1 MTTIAPYRAPHRAGR
16 DGFWQLVHA
25 EWTKFR
31 TVRGWVIAVIAA
43 AVLIDVL
50 GLLLV
55 DSGANSCSGTCGA
68 NHVPIG
74 PGGEAVVDTFY
85 YVHQPLSSEGSLTVR
100 VTSLTGE
107 YVPQGGSTVGPN
119 QPPPLKKGL
128 MPWSKAGIII
138 TQDTSQGSAYAAV
151 LVTGQHGVRM
161 QYNYTG
167 DVAGLP
173 GRVSAASPRWLRL
186 TRSGDTITGYDSA
199 DGRHWTKVGTV
210 QLSRLPG
217 TVQAGLFTASPVD
230 FQANFPSYAQ
240 TGGGDSPSVAT
251 AVFDHVSLHG
261 GQPGST
267 WVGQLIGANGL
278 MYSQPRVPTRG
289 SLRTRPVG
297 PEIGFRQAGSR
308 FTVTGSGDIA
318 PAVGGG
324 VNTNYATGTISD
336 HLVAV
341 IFGLI
346 VLTVIGAMF
355 MTTEYRRGMI
365 RVTLTTS
372 PRRGRVLAAK
382 AVVIGLVSFVLGL
395 VAAAVAVLAGP
406 PISRSR
412 GVYMLPV
419 GWPTALE
426 VMVGVGA
433 LLAVAAV
440 LAVAVGTILRR
451 SVAAVATVIAV
462 FVLPYILGDTSVV
475 APAVSEWMFR
485 ATPIAAFAVQQSVP
499 AYPQVIGQ
507 YGPPEYFALAP
518 WAGLLVLCGYTAV
531 ALTVAYS
538 LLRRRDA

>member
-1 MTTIAPYRAPHRAGR
+1 MTTIAPYRAPQRAGR
-16 DGFWQLVHA
+16 DGFWQLVHG

-43 AVLIDVL
+43 FVLIDAL

-68 NHVPIG
+68 SHVPIG

-85 YVHQPLSSEGSLTVR
+85 YVRQPLSGDGSLTVR
-100 VTSLTGE
+100 VTSLTGKYE
-107 YVPQGGSTVGPN
+107 PGGYVGPN
-119 QPPPLKKGL
+119 RPPLATGL

-138 TQDTSQGSAYAAV
+138 TKNTSQGSAYAAV
-151 LVTGQHGVRM
+151 MVTGLHGVRM

-167 DVAGLP
+167 DAAGLS

-186 TRSGDTITGYDSA
+186 TRSGDMITGYDSA
-199 DGRHWTKVGTV
+199 DGRRWTKVGAV
-210 QLSRLPG
+210 ELSGLPG

-240 TGGGDSPSVAT
+240 TGGGDWPSVAT
-251 AVFDHVSLHG
+251 AVFDHVSLQG
-261 GQPGST
+261 SQPGST
-267 WVGQLIGANGL
+267 WAGQLIGANAL
-278 MYSQPRVPTRG
+278 MYSQPRVPIRG
-289 SLRTRPVG
+289 SHRTRPVG
-297 PEIGFRQAGSR
+297 PKIGFSQAGGR

-336 HLVAV
+336 HLIAV

-355 MTTEYRRGMI
+355 MTTEYRRGLI
-365 RVTLTTS
+365 RVTLAAS

-382 AVVIGLVSFVLGL
+382 AVVIGLVSFVLGAA
-395 VAAAVAVLAGP
+395 AAAVAVIAGP
-406 PISRSR
+406 TISRSR

-426 VMVGVGA
+426 VIVGVGA
-433 LLAVAAV
+433 LLAVAAI

-462 FVLPYILGDTSVV
+462 FVLPYILGETSVV
-475 APAVSEWMFR
+475 SPSVSEWMFR
-485 ATPIAAFAVQQSVP
+485 VTPVAAFAVQQSVP

-518 WAGLLVLCGYTAV
+518 WAGLLVLCGYAAAALAV
-531 ALTVAYS
+531 ACV
-538 LLRRRDA
+538 LLRRRDAR

>member
-1 MTTIAPYRAPHRAGR
+1 MTTIAPYRAPQRAGR

-43 AVLIDVL
+43 AVLIDAL

-55 DSGANSCSGTCGA
+55 DNGANSCSGTCGVS
-68 NHVPIG
+68 HVPIG

-85 YVHQPLSSEGSLTVR
+85 YVRQPLSGDGSLTVR

-107 YVPQGGSTVGPN
+107 YEPQGGFAGPN
-119 QPPPLKKGL
+119 PPPVLEKGL

-138 TQDTSQGSAYAAV
+138 TQSTSQGSAYASMM
-151 LVTGQHGVRM
+151 VTGQHGVRM

-173 GRVSAASPRWLRL
+173 GHVSAASPRWLRL
-186 TRSGDTITGYDSA
+186 TRSGNTITGYDSA
-199 DGRHWTKVGTV
+199 DGRHWTRVDAV
-210 QLSRLPG
+210 QLAGLPG
-217 TVQAGLFTASPVD
+217 TVQAGLFTASPAH
-230 FQANFPSYAQ
+230 FQGNFPSYAQ
-240 TGGGDSPSVAT
+240 TGGGDWPSAAT
-251 AVFDHVSLHG
+251 AVFDHVSLNG

-267 WVGQLIGANGL
+267 WSGQLIGANAL
-278 MYSQPRVPTRG
+278 MYGQPRVPIRG
-289 SLRTRPVG
+289 SRRTHAVG
-297 PEIGFRQAGSR
+297 PKIGFRQAGGR

-324 VNTNYATGTISD
+324 ANTNYATGTISD

-365 RVTLTTS
+365 RVTLTAS

-395 VAAAVAVLAGP
+395 AAAAVAVIAGP
-406 PISRSR
+406 AISRSR
-412 GVYMLPV
+412 GVYVLPV
-419 GWPTALE
+419 GWATALE
-426 VMVGVGA
+426 VIVGVGA

-451 SVAAVATVIAV
+451 SVVAVATAIAV
-462 FVLPYILGDTSVV
+462 FLLPYLLGETSVV
-475 APAVSEWMFR
+475 APGVSEWMFR

-518 WAGLLVLCGYTAV
+518 WAGLLVLSGYAAAALAV
-531 ALTVAYS
+531 ACL

>member
-1 MTTIAPYRAPHRAGR
+1 MTTIAPYRAPQRAGR

-43 AVLIDVL
+43 VVLIDVL

-55 DSGANSCSGTCGA
+55 DDGANNCSGSCGTS
-68 NHVPIG
+68 HVPIG

-85 YVHQPLSSEGSLTVR
+85 YVRQPLSGNGSLTVR
-100 VTSLTGE
+100 MTSLTGE
-107 YVPQGGSTVGPN
+107 YEPQGGFVGPKP
-119 QPPPLKKGL
+119 PPPLKAGL
-128 MPWSKAGIII
+128 TPWSKAGIII
-138 TQDTSQGSAYAAV
+138 TQSTGQGSAYAAMM
-151 LVTGQHGVRM
+151 VTGQHGVRM

-173 GRVSAASPRWLRL
+173 GRVSATSPRWLRL

-199 DGRHWTKVGTV
+199 DGRNWTKVGTV
-210 QLSRLPG
+210 QLSGLPG
-217 TVQAGLFTASPVD
+217 TVQAGLFTASPAD
-230 FQANFPSYAQ
+230 FQGNFPSYAQ
-240 TGGGDSPSVAT
+240 TGGGDWPSVAT
-251 AVFDHVSLHG
+251 AVFDHVSLHS
-261 GQPGST
+261 GQPGGT
-267 WVGQLIGANGL
+267 WAGQLIGANGL
-278 MYSQPRVPTRG
+278 MYSQPRVPIRG
-289 SLRTRPVG
+289 SHRTRPVG
-297 PEIGFRQAGSR
+297 PKIGFRQAGGR

-324 VNTNYATGTISD
+324 ANTIYPTGTISD

-346 VLTVIGAMF
+346 VLTAIGAMF
-355 MTTEYRRGMI
+355 MTTEYRRGLI
-365 RVTLTTS
+365 RVTLAAS

-395 VAAAVAVLAGP
+395 AAAAVAVLAGRA
-406 PISRSR
+406 ISSSR
-412 GVYMLPV
+412 GVYVLPV
-419 GWPTALE
+419 GWVTALE
-426 VMVGVGA
+426 VIIGVAA

-451 SVAAVATVIAV
+451 SVVAVATVIAV
-462 FVLPYILGDTSVV
+462 FVLPYVLGETSVV
-475 APAVSEWMFR
+475 APGVSEWMFR
-485 ATPIAAFAVQQSVP
+485 VTPVAAFAVQQSVP

-518 WAGLLVLCGYTAV
+518 WAGLLVLCGYAAA
-531 ALTVAYS
+531 ALAMAYW

>member
-1 MTTIAPYRAPHRAGR
+1 MTTMAPYRAPQQAGR

-31 TVRGWVIAVIAA
+31 TVRGWVIAVIVA

-55 DSGANSCSGTCGA
+55 DNGGNSCSGSCGR

-85 YVHQPLSSEGSLTVR
+85 YVRQPLSGDGSLTVR

-107 YVPQGGSTVGPN
+107 YEPLGGFVGPKT
-119 QPPPLKKGL
+119 PPLEKGL

-138 TQDTSQGSAYAAV
+138 TQNTSQGSAYAAV
-151 LVTGQHGVRM
+151 MVTGQHGVQM

-186 TRSGDTITGYDSA
+186 TRSGDTLTGYDSA
-199 DGRHWTKVGTV
+199 DGRHWTKVGAV
-210 QLSRLPG
+210 RLSGLPG
-217 TVQAGLFTASPVD
+217 TVQAGLFTASPPD

-240 TGGGDSPSVAT
+240 SGGGDLPSVAT

-261 GQPGST
+261 GQPGGT
-267 WVGQLIGANGL
+267 WAGQLVGANEL
-278 MYSQPRVPTRG
+278 MYSQPLVPIRG
-289 SLRTRPVG
+289 SHRSRPVG
-297 PEIGFRQAGSR
+297 PKIGFRQAGGR
-308 FTVTGSGDIA
+308 VTVTGSGDIA

-324 VNTNYATGTISD
+324 ANTNYVTGTIGD

-365 RVTLTTS
+365 RVTLAAS

-382 AVVIGLVSFVLGL
+382 AVVIGLVSFVLG
-395 VAAAVAVLAGP
+395 VAAAAVAVLAGP
-406 PISRSR
+406 AISRSR
-412 GVYMLPV
+412 GVYVLPV
-419 GWPTALE
+419 GWATELE
-426 VMVGVGA
+426 VIVGVGA

-440 LAVAVGTILRR
+440 LAVAVGTMLRR
-451 SVAAVATVIAV
+451 SVLAVATVIVV
-462 FVLPYILGDTSVV
+462 FVLPYILGETSVV
-475 APAVSEWMFR
+475 APGVSEWMFR
-485 ATPIAAFAVQQSVP
+485 ATPVAAFAVGQSVP

-518 WAGLLVLCGYTAV
+518 WAGLLVLCGYAAA
-531 ALTVAYS
+531 ALTAAYL

>member
-1 MTTIAPYRAPHRAGR
+1 MSTMAPYRATQQAGR

-31 TVRGWVIAVIAA
+31 TVRGWVIAVIVA
-43 AVLIDVL
+43 AVLIDAL

-55 DSGANSCSGTCGA
+55 DNGANSCSGSCGVS
-68 NHVPIG
+68 HVPIG

-85 YVHQPLSSEGSLTVR
+85 YVRQPLSGDGSLTVR

-107 YVPQGGSTVGPN
+107 YEPQGGGFVGPN
-119 QPPPLKKGL
+119 TPALKRGL

-138 TQDTSQGSAYAAV
+138 TQNTSQGSAYAAV
-151 LVTGQHGVRM
+151 MVTGQHGVQM
-161 QYNYTG
+161 QYDYTG

-199 DGRHWTKVGTV
+199 DGRHWTKIGTV
-210 QLSRLPG
+210 QLSGLAG
-217 TVQAGLFTASPVD
+217 TVQAGMFTASPAD

-240 TGGGDSPSVAT
+240 TGGGDWPSVAT
-251 AVFDHVSLHG
+251 GVFDHVGLRG
-261 GQPGST
+261 GQPGGT
-267 WVGQLIGANGL
+267 WAGQLVGANEL
-278 MYSQPRVPTRG
+278 DYSQPLVPIRG
-289 SLRTRPVG
+289 THRSRAVG
-297 PEIGFRQAGSR
+297 PKIGFRQAGGR
-308 FTVTGSGDIA
+308 FTVIGSGDIA

-324 VNTNYATGTISD
+324 VNTNYPTGTIAD

-365 RVTLTTS
+365 RVTLAAS

-382 AVVIGLVSFVLGL
+382 AVVIGLVSFVLGAA
-395 VAAAVAVLAGP
+395 AAAVAVIAGLA
-406 PISRSR
+406 ISRSR
-412 GVYMLPV
+412 GVYVLPV

-426 VMVGVGA
+426 VIVGVGA
-433 LLAVAAV
+433 LLAVAAI

-451 SVAAVATVIAV
+451 SVVAVATVIAV
-462 FVLPYILGDTSVV
+462 FVLPYILGATSVV
-475 APAVSEWMFR
+475 APGVSEWMFR
-485 ATPIAAFAVQQSVP
+485 VTPIAAFAVEQSVP
-499 AYPQVIGQ
+499 AYPQVVGQ

-518 WAGLLVLCGYTAV
+518 WAGLLVLCGYAAA
-531 ALTVAYS
+531 ALTAAYL